1 MLCRQYD
8 AQQALEMGLVNTVVP
23 LERARGGD
31 GAVVPRDARPLPLRP
46 APGKGELSRRGGRHG
61 RDPAA
66 RARRQPPVLRQRR
79 GEGGPRGLQGQA
91 HSPTSRSSRSD
102 LESSPHLADGRAA
115 ADAAGGGR
123 AGARRHGL
131 RGDARDVPA
140 ADLHRDA
147 ARRAADPDRHE
158 PLQRL
163 QRRPPRRRHRGPAR
177 PGARD
182 RRRPRPAQAGADRDL
197 RRVRAGGAG
206 RRLPDRHRRLAAAAG
221 RHRLDPRRRAL
232 HGRAAP
238 VRLRRARR
246 GLRLPLLR
254 RRRRD
259 RHVLRPARGAQLGVV
274 RAGGAGRPAGDRDPD
289 GQQRPRPGDRP
300 AGGQEDARRAA
311 RARPRRGS
319 ATRCWSTSRSRPR
332 RWPGCSA
339 AST

>member
-1 MLCRQYD
+1 M
-8 AQQALEMGLVNTVVP
+8 
-23 LERARGGD
+23 
-31 GAVVPRDARPLPLRP
+31 VPRDARPLPLRP
-46 APGKGELSRRGGRHG
+46 APDQGELPRRGGRHG
-61 RDPAA
+61 RHPAA

-91 HSPTSRSSRSD
+91 HARLQRSSRND
-102 LESSPHLADGRAA
+102 LESSPHLADGRPPAH
-115 ADAAGGGR
+115 AAGGGG

-131 RGDARDVPA
+131 RGDARHLQA
-140 ADLHRDA
+140 ADVRRDD

-163 QRRPPRRRHRGPAR
+163 QRRAPRRRHRGPAR

-197 RRVRAGGAG
+197 RRLRPGRAR

-232 HGRAAP
+232 HRRPAP
-238 VRLRRARR
+238 VRVRGSRR

-259 RHVLRPARGAQLGVV
+259 RHVLRADGGAQLGVV

-289 GQQRPRPGDRP
+289 GQQRPRPRDRP
-300 AGGQEDARRAA
+300 PGGQEDARRPA
-311 RARPRRGS
+311 RESQGRGS
-319 ATRCWSTSRSRPR
+319 ATRCWSTSPSPPR
-332 RWPGCSA
+332 RWPGRSA